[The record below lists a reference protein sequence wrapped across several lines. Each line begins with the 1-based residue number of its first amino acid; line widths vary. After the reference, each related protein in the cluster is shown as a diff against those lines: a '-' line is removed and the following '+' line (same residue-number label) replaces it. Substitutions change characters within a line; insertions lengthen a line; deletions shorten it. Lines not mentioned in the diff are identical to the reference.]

1 MKTNYS
7 RRFFKYLLA
16 SILCST
22 ISVSMAVASEPSSL
36 DEAAVKTYLEK
47 KTVADPGSCLVE
59 NTTMKIIGIA
69 DLVPG
74 QQAEVYY
81 DFEYSLR
88 CNRSRE
94 TKKGQGVLKAA
105 RLRSGQWIDRE
116 TAAII
121 SK

>member
-1 MKTNYS
+1 MKAKFNQRIFT
-7 RRFFKYLLA
+7 YLLA
-16 SILCST
+16 IVLSSAVL
-22 ISVSMAVASEPSSL
+22 VSMAVAAEPATL
-36 DEAAVKTYLEK
+36 DEATVKAYLEK

-59 NTTMKIIGIA
+59 NTAMNIIGIA

-74 QQAEVYY
+74 QQSEIYY
-81 DFEYSLR
+81 DFEYILR
-88 CNRSRE
+88 CNRGKE
-94 TKKGQGVLKAA
+94 TKKGHGVLKAA